1 MSYENGVRER
11 KKTIMELSSYVDG
24 NVVVFRKTTNGAIQ
38 VKKNE
43 LSKVI
48 SDFNYI
54 PHLDSLID
62 MIQDDID
69 KQRDKNNAS
78 K

>member
-1 MSYENGVRER
+1 MSYEHGVRER

-24 NVVVFRKTTNGAIQ
+24 NVVVFRKTTSGTIQ
-38 VKKNE
+38 IKKNE

-69 KQRDKNNAS
+69 KQRDKN
-78 K
+78 KTK

>member
-1 MSYENGVRER
+1 MRER

-24 NVVVFRKTTNGAIQ
+24 NVVVFRKTTNGTIQ
-38 VKKNE
+38 IKKNE

-69 KQRDKNNAS
+69 KQRDKN
-78 K
+78 KEIK

>member
-1 MSYENGVRER
+1 MRER

-24 NVVVFRKTTNGAIQ
+24 NVVVFRKTTNGTIQ
-38 VKKNE
+38 IKKNE

-69 KQRDKNNAS
+69 KQRDKNKAI